1 MISAHGSK
9 SILLLCLMGLMTITF
24 VICGMTAEKRAK
36 IKFYEKKYS
45 KTLSYIQEKNQ
56 KELSIIAGY

>member
-1 MISAHGSK
+1 
-9 SILLLCLMGLMTITF
+9 MGLMTITF

-56 KELSIIAGY
+56 KELSIISGY